1 MSPADHTDLDPAA
14 PDAPWLTPTEGAA
27 WWPLSGLIS
36 KLPAALEQQLQ
47 RDAGISHFEY
57 IVLSQLSVAPGR
69 TLRMSDLAELA
80 NGSLSRL
87 SHAMKRLE
95 HRGWVRREPCPENG
109 RYINAILSED
119 GYAKVTAT
127 APGHVRAVREL
138 VIDALS
144 PAQLRQLREIG
155 EVIMRRIEPEPAW
168 PPPARGAQTA
178 ASASVGVR
186 RDARTEG

>member
-1 MSPADHTDLDPAA
+1 MSPADHTDPTPAA
-14 PDAPWLTPTEGAA
+14 QATPWLTPTEGAA

-57 IVLSQLSVAPGR
+57 IVLSQLSTAPGR

-87 SHAMKRLE
+87 SHAIKRLE
-95 HRGWVRREPCPENG
+95 HRGWVHREPCPENG
-109 RYINAILSED
+109 RYINAILSDD
-119 GYAKVTAT
+119 GHAKVTAT

-144 PAQLRQLREIG
+144 PAQLHQLRDIG
-155 EVIMRRIEPEPAW
+155 ELIMQRIEPDAAW
-168 PPPARGAQTA
+168 PPTAHDSQDTTDPGSSRPA
-178 ASASVGVR
+178 
-186 RDARTEG
+186 EP